1 MKISN
6 GVSPLI
12 WQWGWLCYSDLI
24 LERQAM
30 RIKFRGGDAQFLQTS
45 VSQMEA
51 AAITATIETFKLV
64 HRDVKEAFRDDPVN
78 WLEPIWIGTRRKKA
92 IAADLYAELRTQIE
106 LRRRLREFN
115 LSTYGEESLRNPAL
129 DLTGGKGLS
138 VLLDVIDG
146 TDLHER
152 NLSNWASAAVYYYAP
167 LRKIVG
173 AFVAIPE
180 LQACYYATDRM
191 EGAVKYLFHSGS
203 TEPVSGV
210 SRTTTI
216 SDSTLMFYGQKLDH
230 FLSVARNE
238 HAIATLLSLQQSCRS
253 NALPFDLRIQTLG
266 GIPAMMRMIDGPHPI
281 DAVMELQG
289 QFAHDVVAGLYI
301 AQKAGATL
309 CDLNGEPI
317 ALSQAMVKPA
327 APSTKLRYI
336 LAGTSALAS
345 ELRTCFGEAKIKTVP
360 DHTPAE
366 SPIPIM

>member
-1 MKISN
+1 
-6 GVSPLI
+6 
-12 WQWGWLCYSDLI
+12 
-24 LERQAM
+24 M
-30 RIKFRGGDAQFLQTS
+30 RTKFRGADAQFLQTS
-45 VSQMEA
+45 LSQMEA
-51 AAITATIETFKLV
+51 GVITATIDTFQLV
-64 HRDVKEAFRDDPVN
+64 HRDVREAFRDDPVN

-129 DLTGGKGLS
+129 ELTNERGLT

-146 TDLHER
+146 TDLFER
-152 NLSNWASAAVYYYAP
+152 NLSNWASAAVYYFAP
-167 LRKIVG
+167 LRKIIG

-191 EGAVKYLFHSGS
+191 EGAVKYNFHSGR

-238 HAIATLLSLQQSCRS
+238 RAIATLLSLQQNCRS
-253 NALPFDLRIQTLG
+253 NALPFDLRVQTLA

-289 QFAHDVVAGLYI
+289 QFAHDVIAGLYI
-301 AQKAGATL
+301 AQKAGASL

-327 APSTKLRYI
+327 APGTKLRYI

-345 ELRTCFGEAKIKTVP
+345 ELRNCFGETTIERAP
-360 DHTPAE
+360 DHTQAHNPN
-366 SPIPIM
+366 PIM